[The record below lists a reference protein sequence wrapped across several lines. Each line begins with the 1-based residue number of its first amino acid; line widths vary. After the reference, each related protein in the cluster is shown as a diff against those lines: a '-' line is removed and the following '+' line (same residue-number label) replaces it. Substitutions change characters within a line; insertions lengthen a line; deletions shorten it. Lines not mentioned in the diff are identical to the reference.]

1 MASVA
6 AFARLPNRCVTL
18 ARIFNLKG
26 GNYMNRFLIFVLGFI
41 AIQLTWIMKDTLS
54 ISTEIKE
61 IRATITQQAKECHNL
76 DTMEVKK

>member
-1 MASVA
+1 
-6 AFARLPNRCVTL
+6 
-18 ARIFNLKG
+18 
-26 GNYMNRFLIFVLGFI
+26 MNRFLIFVLGFI

>member
-1 MASVA
+1 
-6 AFARLPNRCVTL
+6 
-18 ARIFNLKG
+18 
-26 GNYMNRFLIFVLGFI
+26 MNRFLIVILVFI

-61 IRATITQQAKECHNL
+61 IRATICHNL